1 MAKRKLLLA
10 THSRTSSSA
19 LFVERIIKHMMG
31 TAKML

>member
-10 THSRTSSSA
+10 THSRTCSSA
-19 LFVERIIKHMMG
+19 LFAERIIEQMMG